1 MKIQITGQKINIGSA
16 LAAHINESLPHT
28 LEKYAPKITSVHV
41 NFSQVKGNLF
51 FCQIVINLGTGN
63 GAVIKSS
70 ASNYNVYASFDEGL
84 EKAKKQIVKFKDKIE
99 DHHKMSS
106 EQRDEILLE
115 NAQKYVI
122 EHEDEIKGDNPII
135 ISEKSTSVQRLT
147 VAQAVSQMQI
157 LDLPA
162 LMFVEKKSGHIS
174 TVYHRKDGN
183 ISWVDSK
190 IKA

>member
-1 MKIQITGQKINIGSA
+1 MKIHITGQKINIGSA
-16 LAAHINESLPHT
+16 LQTHVDESLPNT

-51 FCQIVINLGTGN
+51 FCQIVINLGTGK
-63 GAVIKSS
+63 GSVIKSS
-70 ASNYNVYASFDEGL
+70 GSSYNIYASFDEGL

-99 DHHKMSS
+99 DHQKMSS
-106 EQRDEILLE
+106 EERDEILLD

-122 EHEDEIKGDNPII
+122 ESEEEIKRDNPVI
-135 ISEKSTSVQRLT
+135 ISEKPTTVQRLT

-162 LMFVEKKSGHIS
+162 LMFVEKKSGNICV
-174 TVYHRKDGN
+174 VYNRKDGN